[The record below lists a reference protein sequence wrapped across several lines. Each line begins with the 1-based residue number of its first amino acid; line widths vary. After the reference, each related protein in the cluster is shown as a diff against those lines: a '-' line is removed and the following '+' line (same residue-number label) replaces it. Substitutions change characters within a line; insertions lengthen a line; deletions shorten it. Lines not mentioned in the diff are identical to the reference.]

1 MSTARKTL
9 QTCYVMAIPRG
20 QKWEWVTAAPV
31 WVTLDSMLP
40 LDDFYLLLSSLL
52 QRTAQNPEAP
62 PAIPLK
68 GWPAGSPER
77 LLLEDL
83 QAAQAALQTSNQN
96 HLSQAKER
104 ERRYQSIFEIASD
117 GLIIHDLETGLVVE
131 ANPAACTMYGY
142 AREEFIGQHL
152 TRFIHPDSSHLFTKY
167 VQAVQS
173 HGAYLALQV
182 HMRRDGSQFYVEMS
196 GTVYIEQGRSCLL
209 SVVRDV
215 SQRVHSE
222 QLLQQQVEARTREH
236 STLLEISQTLA
247 SALELQPGLILDQLR
262 VIIDYTH
269 AGLFKLEDSTL
280 TALAVRGPQQLVQA
294 MPFQIRLQSPEAL
307 AMLFNERQPTRIPNL
322 QSSDPP
328 ARFLRS
334 LLDDQASILLV
345 GVQSWMW
352 VPLSIKDRVIGAIG
366 VAHAERNFFTAHH
379 ADLALTVANQA
390 AITMVNAELYEHA
403 HTLAVLQERQR
414 LARNLHDAV
423 NQSLFSAGLIAE
435 VLPRLWE
442 RDPDEGRRSL
452 EDLRRLTRGAQAD
465 MRLLLAELRP
475 STLTDAEMGDLL
487 HLLGNAL
494 AGRTNIP
501 ISVTIV
507 GEGKLPEDVQVA
519 LYRLCQEGLN
529 NIAKHAGASR
539 VDIQLQ
545 YETGAV
551 ELRIRDDGRGFD
563 PEQTPPGHYGLS
575 MMRERAAA
583 MGATLSI
590 TSQPGHGTEIVIR
603 WVEPQEQKA
612 S

>member
-1 MSTARKTL
+1 
-9 QTCYVMAIPRG
+9 
-20 QKWEWVTAAPV
+20 
-31 WVTLDSMLP
+31 
-40 LDDFYLLLSSLL
+40 
-52 QRTAQNPEAP
+52 
-62 PAIPLK
+62 
-68 GWPAGSPER
+68 
-77 LLLEDL
+77 
-83 QAAQAALQTSNQN
+83 
-96 HLSQAKER
+96 
-104 ERRYQSIFEIASD
+104 
-117 GLIIHDLETGLVVE
+117 
-131 ANPAACTMYGY
+131 
-142 AREEFIGQHL
+142 
-152 TRFIHPDSSHLFTKY
+152 
-167 VQAVQS
+167 
-173 HGAYLALQV
+173 
-182 HMRRDGSQFYVEMS
+182 
-196 GTVYIEQGRSCLL
+196 
-209 SVVRDV
+209 
-215 SQRVHSE
+215 
-222 QLLQQQVEARTREH
+222 VEARTREQ

-262 VIIDYTH
+262 VIIDYSH
-269 AGLFKLEDSTL
+269 AGLFKMEGSTL
-280 TALAVRGPQQLVQA
+280 AALAVRGPQPLERA

-307 AMLFNERQPTRIPNL
+307 TMLFNERWSTRIPDV

-334 LLDDQASILLV
+334 LLDDQASILLE
-345 GVQSWMW
+345 GVRSWMW
-352 VPLSIKDRVIGAIG
+352 VPLAIKGRVIGAVG
-366 VAHAERNFFTAHH
+366 VAHAERNYFTAHH

-403 HTLAVLQERQR
+403 HTLAALQERQR

-442 RDPDEGRRSL
+442 RDPDEGRQSL

-475 STLTDAEMGDLL
+475 STLTDAELGDLL
-487 HLLGNAL
+487 RLLGNAL

-501 ISVTIV
+501 ISVTV
-507 GEGKLPEDVQVA
+507 TGQEALQEQRALPADVQVA

-563 PEQTPPGHYGLS
+563 PEQMPPGHYGLS
-575 MMRERAAA
+575 MMRERAIAV
-583 MGATLSI
+583 GATLSI

-603 WVEPQEQKA
+603 WVETQEQKA
-612 S
+612 G